1 MIVRDNRI
9 ANEWELLNQF
19 ARLNPGRVQETE
31 QKEDGGFAFLIK
43 ETPALLRSPNGEK
56 LLSIQTE
63 HKVTVGFPRYY
74 PSVPC
79 EVFLS
84 VPVFHPNID
93 PINGFVCL
101 WNEHRVANN
110 IEIAIVKLAAV
121 LSWELMNAEA
131 PHIMQ
136 PQALEWYLATPGEQ
150 RMLPLKVTP
159 WNRVTNLSLVSPPR
173 RRRLSL

>member
-9 ANEWELLNQF
+9 ANEWQLLIQF
-19 ARLNPGRVQETE
+19 AALNPDRIQEI
-31 QKEDGGFAFLIK
+31 QKKEDGGFTFLLK
-43 ETPALLRSPNGEK
+43 EVPS
-56 LLSIQTE
+56 LSQKPERNKQLPLQTE
-63 HKVTVGFPRYY
+63 HRVAVEFPRYY

-101 WNEHRVANN
+101 WNQHRVANN
-110 IEIAIVKLAAV
+110 IEVAIVKLAAV
-121 LSWELMNAEA
+121 LAWELMNADA

-136 PQALEWYLATPGEQ
+136 PEALEWYRASTEERSP
-150 RMLPLKVTP
+150 LPLQVTP
-159 WNRVTNLSLVSPPR
+159 WNRITAFSIVTPPR